1 MTRDEQEDFMR
12 RLARWSL
19 AAYVLNRTIL
29 GLLYAAAAAAI
40 LYPFWSTI

>member
-1 MTRDEQEDFMR
+1 MTRDESNQFLR
-12 RLARWSL
+12 SLHRWSL
-19 AAYVLNRTIL
+19 AAYVLQRTIL